1 LTTAEQELASQLTAA
16 NPSPAGSLRED
27 LHPDQDGPR
36 LEKAL
41 KLAYDIKEA
50 APDQETILTVHGLK
64 RLTRN
69 ATEPMTLSGQLQDAS
84 SSPCSRPHPLPAQH
98 PATT

>member
-1 LTTAEQELASQLTAA
+1 LPLS
-16 NPSPAGSLRED
+16 SPLRTGLQRVLSERISTRIRTD
-27 LHPDQDGPR
+27 PE

-69 ATEPMTLSGQLQDAS
+69 ATEPMALSGQLQDAS

-98 PATT
+98 PVTT